1 MSTSAESNPPGELSI
16 FVRYL
21 LCGATA
27 TLCHFAVLVIGVEVI
42 GIDPIGAA
50 NALAAVIGS
59 VVAFLG
65 NRYFTFRAS
74 GEQIGRQ
81 FIRFATLYAGGALWH
96 GIGLYLWSDVEQWD
110 YRVGFVVV
118 TALQI
123 IGIYLGNRFFVFRQ
137 KSRL

>member
-65 NRYFTFRAS
+65 NRY
-74 GEQIGRQ
+74 
-81 FIRFATLYAGGALWH
+81 
-96 GIGLYLWSDVEQWD
+96 
-110 YRVGFVVV
+110 
-118 TALQI
+118 
-123 IGIYLGNRFFVFRQ
+123 
-137 KSRL
+137 